1 MAIDILDA
9 LKQDAVTYE
18 DRKAKNRLTFP
29 QAASMMDSLAIFSPK
44 LIWAEQNGV
53 SIGKVPDWAR
63 EGEN

>member
-29 QAASMMDSLAIFSPK
+29 QAASMMDALAIFSPK
-44 LIWAEQNGV
+44 LIWAEQNGET
-53 SIGKVPDWAR
+53 IGKMPNLAK
-63 EGEN
+63 